1 MIWLVTK
8 EAAALENTCDRNM
21 RKRAIKDGKQ
31 GVDYRY
37 NSSSV
42 GRGGKQL
49 EISLDF
55 LSEQA
60 QQAYHNQHNDE
71 CQPVFNT
78 DFVSTKAQKEKG
90 NLREEAVTK
99 YKGFLRVCKKEGMK
113 KKTDIM
119 VLFVQQWNKEHDFK
133 ISTKTL
139 YDWMKKKREGESLVD
154 KRGGYNRG
162 QCSIDEKYIQM
173 FRSLYLQQTQPPFEE
188 CYREVQIE
196 ANRNGDS
203 LSRTHAFRNYVK
215 NLNPA
220 LVILAREGRKAFED
234 KCMPHTERDYSLLH
248 PNQWWV
254 SDHHLWD
261 VFVRIPDG
269 KNGWKLARPWGSYWM
284 DMRTRKIMSSII
296 RIESPNSDI
305 VLCSFGLGV
314 EHFGI
319 PDGVRLDNGKDYKA
333 RDMFYP
339 EGHYIVSDE
348 DEKKLSSSLAANL
361 QIEVTY
367 AIPYNAKAKPIE
379 RFFRTAENQ
388 FGKKFSSY
396 AGSDAKHRPEDLK
409 DLDLMEY
416 PTLEVFIEYHNH
428 YVYEIYNETEHS
440 GDAMYGKSPNQLY
453 AELPFT
459 IRRASKEALYFSLM
473 RVKGQ
478 RKVGRNGITFNGVHY
493 YNDNSIEHFD
503 KLVTA
508 RYDPTKP
515 EILYVFDKNENF
527 LFIAK
532 QRVKLGWDP
541 TEEEYQSENQIKK
554 VAKQKAL
561 NSYTTDNVI
570 RSVESIGERLE
581 HQAESIKRAEIADPK
596 TVEMVR
602 NEKFEEAARQFSMSK
617 LDRDYEAA
625 LEREKTNK
633 KAATGRQKEYMDR
646 FNDKFL
652 NMALE
657 SQA

>member
-21 RKRAIKDGKQ
+21 RKRAIKEGKKN
-31 GVDYRY
+31 VDYRY
-37 NSSSV
+37 KPSSV
-42 GRGGKQL
+42 GRGGNQL

-71 CQPVFNT
+71 CLPVVNT
-78 DFVSTKAQKEKG
+78 DFISTKAQKEKG
-90 NLREEAVTK
+90 DLREEAVTK
-99 YKGFLRVCKKEGMK
+99 YKGFVKIYTKEGMK
-113 KKTDIM
+113 KKTEIM
-119 VLFVQQWNKEHDFK
+119 TLYVQQWNREHEFK
-133 ISTKTL
+133 ISNKAL
-139 YDWMKKKREGESLVD
+139 YDWMAKKKKGESLID

-162 QCSIDEKYIQM
+162 HCSIPEKYIQM
-173 FRSLYLQQTQPPFEE
+173 LRSLYLQQTQPTLESCF
-188 CYREVQIE
+188 REIQIE
-196 ANRNGDS
+196 ANRNGDTIPGI
-203 LSRTHAFRNYVK
+203 RAFRNYI
-215 NLNPA
+215 NGLNKA

-261 VFVRIPDG
+261 VFVRIPNG
-269 KNGWKLARPWGSYWM
+269 KGGWKLARPWGSYWM

-339 EGHYIVSDE
+339 KGHYIVSDE
-348 DEKKLSSSLAANL
+348 DEKKISSSLAANL

-367 AIPYNAKAKPIE
+367 AIPYNAKSKPIE
-379 RFFRTAENQ
+379 RFFRTAESQ
-388 FGKKFSSY
+388 FGKKFPSY

-416 PTLEVFIEYHNH
+416 PTLEEFIERHNR

-478 RKVGRNGITFNGVHY
+478 CVVGKNGVTFRGVHF
-493 YNDNSIEHFD
+493 YNDNCIDHH
-503 KLVTA
+503 KKKVTA

-515 EILYVFDKNENF
+515 DILYIFDKNENF
-527 LFIAK
+527 LFIAR

-541 TEEEYQSENQIKK
+541 TEEEYQSENQIRK
-554 VAKQKAL
+554 VARQKIT
-561 NSYTTDNVI
+561 NSYTKDNVI

-581 HQAESIKRAEIADPK
+581 HQAESIERAKIADPK

-602 NEKFEEAARQFSMSK
+602 NEKFEEAARQIPMSK